1 MNRLLTITT
10 VLITAGIL
18 AACSKAEDKPEISRP
33 VRTVTAVNGHA
44 NTFTFAGEVKPR
56 HETRLAFR
64 VSGQLLERRIEIGT
78 VVAAGQVLARLD
90 NKDLRLSE
98 TGARARL
105 AQAESQALLAEA
117 DFKRFAGLRAK
128 NFISQAEFERRES
141 QFTQAR
147 EEAAAVQAAAE
158 QSMNQTGY
166 GTLIAPHAGVIT
178 AIEAESG
185 QVVTSG
191 QTIARLARLDETEI
205 AFSVPEHL
213 LDAVKNA
220 ERFEIGLWSKPDA
233 IYPGRLRELSP
244 IADAASRT
252 YPARLSVQSRAA
264 DLAYGMS
271 AEVRVSTAHAGIISV
286 PLTALTRDREHAS
299 VWVAEGEPL
308 TARRVPVTPGAIQGD
323 SVQILAGLAAG
334 QVVITAGA
342 NMLTEGQHVRAMDNV
357 LVAGA
362 KP

>member
-1 MNRLLTITT
+1 MKRLLTITT
-10 VLITAGIL
+10 IFIAAGMF
-18 AACSKAEDKPEISRP
+18 AACSKTEDKPEISRP
-33 VRTVTAVNGHA
+33 VRTVTVVNDTG
-44 NTFTFAGEVKPR
+44 TTLTFAGEVKPR

-64 VSGQLLERRIEIGT
+64 VPGQLLERRVEIGS
-78 VVAAGQVLARLD
+78 VVTAGQVLALLD

-128 NFISQAEFERRES
+128 NFISQAEFERREA
-141 QFTQAR
+141 QYTQAR
-147 EEAAAVQAAAE
+147 EEAAAAQAAAE

-166 GTLIAPHAGVIT
+166 GALVAPHAGVIT
-178 AIEAESG
+178 AVEAETG
-185 QVVTSG
+185 QVVSSG

-213 LDAVKNA
+213 LDAVKKSN
-220 ERFEIGLWSKPDA
+220 RFEIGLWSRPDA
-233 IYPGRLRELSP
+233 MYAGTLRELSP

-252 YPARLSVQSRAA
+252 YPARLSVRNRDSG
-264 DLAYGMS
+264 LAYGMS
-271 AEVRVSTAHAGIISV
+271 AEVRVSTRPAATVSV
-286 PLTALTRDREHAS
+286 PLTALIRGRENAS
-299 VWVAEGEPL
+299 VWLAEGEPL
-308 TARRVPVTPGAIQGD
+308 TVRRVTVMPGAVEGD
-323 SVQILAGLAAG
+323 KVQVLAGLAAG
-334 QVVITAGA
+334 QVVVTAGA
-342 NMLTEGQHVRAMDNV
+342 NLLTEGQKVQLMDQM